1 MLKVGFRVRLLV
13 VKTFRG
19 GKYVLSGSAP
29 PAEAVVHD
37 VTRGFLAQRRAS
49 NHIFKHHP
57 PTHNTHTH
65 THTHIYIYIYI
76 NAHTRTSMHTHTH
89 THIYIYIHKC
99 THTHTHAHTH
109 THTRTHTVEAPE
121 HKKSTW

>member
-89 THIYIYIHKC
+89 THVHTQWKLPSIKNQRGSNWTTIYNK
-99 THTHTHAHTH
+99 
-109 THTRTHTVEAPE
+109 PN
-121 HKKSTW
+121 ST